1 MDRTHNVNAQADLQL
16 ENHFQELFKR
26 VSDGEVE
33 RNPALC
39 RQTERL
45 RRTLTQIS
53 NPNANVTVS
62 SKPHRSIYSIAGE
75 YALLK

>member
-1 MDRTHNVNAQADLQL
+1 MDRTHDVNAQTDLQL
-16 ENHFQELFKR
+16 EKNFQELFKR
-26 VSDGEVE
+26 VSDREVE

-45 RRTLTQIS
+45 RRTLSHIK
-53 NPNANVTVS
+53 NPNATGSVPN
-62 SKPHRSIYSIAGE
+62 KPHRSIYSIAGE

>member
-1 MDRTHNVNAQADLQL
+1 MDLTHEANPQADLQL
-16 ENHFQELFKR
+16 EKNFQELFKR
-26 VSDGEVE
+26 VSDREVE

-45 RRTLTQIS
+45 RRTLSQIK
-53 NPNANVTVS
+53 NPNAEVS
-62 SKPHRSIYSIAGE
+62 VPKPSRSIYSIAGE